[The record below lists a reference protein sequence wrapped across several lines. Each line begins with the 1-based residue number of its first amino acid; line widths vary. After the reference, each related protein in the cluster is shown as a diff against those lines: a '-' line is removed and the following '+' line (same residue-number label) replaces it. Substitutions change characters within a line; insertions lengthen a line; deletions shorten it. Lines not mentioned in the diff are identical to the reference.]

1 MLCCMAGRENPQGPT
16 AQTVRANI
24 AEFREAAEL
33 TYAEI
38 SRRLD
43 EAGRPIPPL
52 GLRRIEAGE
61 RRVDVDDLTAI
72 AVVLDVSPM
81 RLCYPAS
88 NQRRLTAKPPA
99 PVCTRLTTYGSGR
112 SDTSASACPLSDH
125 ATTPADPL
133 PRHILSRRERAER
146 RATWLSDQLDHVRQ
160 KISEISAVGKDDQF
174 AAEGLLRRYHD
185 EIDALNAMDPS
196 NDDDFAFL
204 GDDDPA
210 PPSPEELAGLLTE
223 GDDDGTPAA

>member
-1 MLCCMAGRENPQGPT
+1 MAGRENPQGPT

-33 TYAEI
+33 TYAEM

-81 RLCYPAS
+81 RLLLPGVQSAAIDGEATGTGIHSTHDLWVWALGYKRLGVPLVGSRDYA
-88 NQRRLTAKPPA
+88 RR
-99 PVCTRLTTYGSGR
+99 
-112 SDTSASACPLSDH
+112 SA
-125 ATTPADPL
+125 

-223 GDDDGTPAA
+223 GDDDGTPAT